1 MTNDLSPLSS
11 PFSPLVTCE
20 ELVKIYKVADLEVVA
35 LQGLDLTV
43 EQGEMLALVGPSGS
57 GKSTLLNILG
67 GLARPSA
74 GKVTVDG
81 QDLFKLSARELNR
94 YRREEVGFVWQQP
107 SRNLVPYLS
116 VEQNVM
122 LPMTLAGLDPRERA
136 GRTAGLIEAVGLAE
150 RRAHRLAALSGGE
163 QQRAAIAVA
172 LANHPRL
179 LLADEPTGEV
189 DSGLAQ
195 EILATL
201 RRLNRELGLTIII
214 VTHDAHIASQVDRV
228 VTIRDG
234 KASTEERKRVSTL
247 SSAPLSSASLSSAAL
262 SSEEL
267 VVLDAVGR
275 LQVPRGY
282 LERFGIRDRA
292 RLDVVEEGILIRSVT
307 TCTPLT
313 GEGQEWETEER
324 KQRREER
331 EVAEL
336 YTDEDAPPTKRESAI
351 LRRLRRHLPLRRRTM
366 RR

>member
-1 MTNDLSPLSS
+1 MII
-11 PFSPLVTCE
+11 CK

-43 EQGEMLALVGPSGS
+43 EQGEMLAMVGPSGS

-67 GLARPSA
+67 GLDRPSA

-94 YRREEVGFVWQQP
+94 YRRAEVGFVWQQP
-107 SRNLVPYLS
+107 SRNLIPYLS

-122 LPMTLAGLDPRERA
+122 LHTTLAGLDPHEQAR
-136 GRTAGLIEAVGLAE
+136 RTATLIEAVGLAG
-150 RRAHRLAALSGGE
+150 RRVHRLAALSGGE

-189 DSGLAQ
+189 DSGMAQ

-201 RRLNRELGLTIII
+201 RRLNRELGLTVII

-234 KASTEERKRVSTL
+234 KVSTEQRAEEQREGDT
-247 SSAPLSSASLSSAAL
+247 AL

-267 VVLDAVGR
+267 VVLDVAGR
-275 LQVPRGY
+275 LQVPRDY

-292 RLDVVEEGILIRSVT
+292 RLDVIEQGILIRPVT
-307 TCTPLT
+307 TFLPVDK
-313 GEGQEWETEER
+313 GQGWET
-324 KQRREER
+324 Q
-331 EVAEL
+331 VAEL
-336 YTDEDAPPTKRESAI
+336 YTDEDAPPVRRESAI
-351 LRRLRRHLPLRRRTM
+351 LRRLRRRLPLRRRTI

>member
-1 MTNDLSPLSS
+1 M
-11 PFSPLVTCE
+11 VTCE

-67 GLARPSA
+67 GLDRPSA

-136 GRTAGLIEAVGLAE
+136 GRTASLIEAVGLAE

-234 KASTEERKRVSTL
+234 KASTEERRERREEREGVSTL
-247 SSAPLSSASLSSAAL
+247 SSATL

-267 VVLDAVGR
+267 VVLDAAGR

-292 RLDVVEEGILIRSVT
+292 RLDVVENGILIRPVT

-336 YTDEDAPPTKRESAI
+336 YTDEDAPPTRRESAI

>member
-1 MTNDLSPLSS
+1 M
-11 PFSPLVTCE
+11 VTCE

-67 GLARPSA
+67 GLDRPSA

-122 LPMTLAGLDPRERA
+122 LPMTLAGLDPHERA
-136 GRTAGLIEAVGLAE
+136 GRTASLIEAVGLAE

-163 QQRAAIAVA
+163 QQRTAIAVA

-189 DSGLAQ
+189 DSGAAQ

-201 RRLNRELGLTIII
+201 RRLNRELGLTVVI
-214 VTHDAHIASQVDRV
+214 VTHDAHITSRVDRV

-234 KASTEERKRVSTL
+234 KASTEERRERREERKRVSTL
-247 SSAPLSSASLSSAAL
+247 SSATL

-267 VVLDAVGR
+267 VVLDAAGR
-275 LQVPRGY
+275 LQVPRDY

-292 RLDVVEEGILIRSVT
+292 RLDVVEDGILIRPVT

-313 GEGQEWETEER
+313 GEGQGWETEER

-336 YTDEDAPPTKRESAI
+336 YTDEDAPPTRREGAI

>member
-1 MTNDLSPLSS
+1 MII
-11 PFSPLVTCE
+11 CK

-43 EQGEMLALVGPSGS
+43 EQGEMLAMVGPSGS

-67 GLARPSA
+67 GLDRPSA

-107 SRNLVPYLS
+107 SRNLIPYLS

-122 LPMTLAGLDPRERA
+122 LHTTLAGLDPHEQAR
-136 GRTAGLIEAVGLAE
+136 RTATLIEAVGLAG
-150 RRAHRLAALSGGE
+150 RLAHRLAALSGGE

-189 DSGLAQ
+189 DSGMAQ

-201 RRLNRELGLTIII
+201 RRLNRELGLTVII

-234 KASTEERKRVSTL
+234 KVSTEQREGDT
-247 SSAPLSSASLSSAAL
+247 AL

-267 VVLDAVGR
+267 VVLDVAGR
-275 LQVPRGY
+275 LQVPRDY

-292 RLDVVEEGILIRSVT
+292 RLDVVEQGILIRPVT
-307 TCTPLT
+307 TGTPLT
-313 GEGQEWETEER
+313 GEGQGWET
-324 KQRREER
+324 Q
-331 EVAEL
+331 VAEL
-336 YTDEDAPPTKRESAI
+336 YTDEDAPPVRRESAI
-351 LRRLRRHLPLRRRTM
+351 LRRLRRLRPPRRGEGDAG
-366 RR
+366 

>member
-1 MTNDLSPLSS
+1 MTRDISPLPSLLS
-11 PFSPLVTCE
+11 TLVTCE
-20 ELVKIYKVADLEVVA
+20 ELVKIYKVSADLEVVA

-67 GLARPSA
+67 GLDRPSA

-107 SRNLVPYLS
+107 SRNLIPYLS

-136 GRTAGLIEAVGLAE
+136 GRTANLIEAVGLAE
-150 RRAHRLAALSGGE
+150 RRPHRLAALSGGE

-214 VTHDAHIASQVDRV
+214 VTHDAHIANQVDRV

-234 KASTEERKRVSTL
+234 KASTEERRERREEREGVSTL
-247 SSAPLSSASLSSAAL
+247 SSATL

-267 VVLDAVGR
+267 AVLDAAGR
-275 LQVPRGY
+275 LQVPRDY
-282 LERFGIRDRA
+282 LERFGIHDRA
-292 RLDVVEEGILIRSVT
+292 RLDVVENGILIRPVT

-336 YTDEDAPPTKRESAI
+336 YTDEDAPPTRREGAI
-351 LRRLRRHLPLRRRTM
+351 LRRLRRHLPLRRRTI